1 LLPFFSLPAFYRQ
14 GRAGIKK
21 EAKFLLF
28 EKIGYSII
36 LPQKNKKINR
46 KKNTR
51 LKRRVNPKVFTFFFP
66 LGQREKRKQLLLVD
80 IPNNCNIPQNK

>member
-1 LLPFFSLPAFYRQ
+1 LYKKLLPFFSLPAFFRQ

-21 EAKFLLF
+21 KAKLLLF

-36 LPQKNKKINR
+36 LPQKNKKIK

-51 LKRRVNPKVFTFFFP
+51 LRRRVNPKVFASFFP
-66 LGQREKRKQLLLVD
+66 CLLRAERKKEAITTRRHLQ
-80 IPNNCNIPQNK
+80 

>member
-1 LLPFFSLPAFYRQ
+1 LLPFFSPPAFYRQ

-36 LPQKNKKINR
+36 LPQKNKKIK

-51 LKRRVNPKVFTFFFP
+51 LKRRVNPKVFASFFP
-66 LGQREKRKQLLLVD
+66 CLLKAEKKKKAITTRRH
-80 IPNNCNIPQNK
+80 PQ